1 MLGGYASPS
10 PTRCFRT
17 GKKLTFSPSVPKGT
31 RVQAI
36 EKGNSS
42 NRLTFDVTSSNTSQI
57 NLTNA
62 EKEFFRAFHE
72 DVGGT
77 IRLRFA
83 FPGGS
88 WSSTTQCS
96 GNTPIGLDI
105 DGSGAVERIQ
115 GNFMFDISGDG
126 DIEHLHEWFAPTEGI
141 LLDAALAMKDGLVT
155 SSHFLSN
162 KSVVGAD
169 KRELTK
175 HSGAVTGKHLFG
187 DMGSLFAD
195 GFVKLAIKDSD
206 KNGYVNGSELGGL
219 AIWVDANSNAKVDA
233 GELHSLL
240 SYGIVGL
247 RTTPNK
253 GTFVSEAQLADGSTM
268 MVEDLFFA

>member
-17 GKKLTFSPSVPKGT
+17 GNKLTFSPSVPKGT

-57 NLTNA
+57 NLTNT
-62 EKEFFRAFHE
+62 EKAFFRAFHE

-126 DIEHLHEWFAPTEGI
+126 NIEHLHEWFAPTEGI
-141 LLDAALAMKDGLVT
+141 LFDAALAMKDGLVSSQHFV
-155 SSHFLSN
+155 SSHSA
-162 KSVVGAD
+162 VAD
-169 KRELTK
+169 QRELTM

-187 DMGSLFAD
+187 DMGSLFAN

-206 KNGYVNGSELGGL
+206 HNGYVNGSELGGL
-219 AIWVDANSNAKVDA
+219 AIWVDGNSNAKVDA
-233 GELHSLL
+233 GELNSLL
-240 SYGIVGL
+240 SYGIIGL
-247 RTTPNK
+247 RTTPNS

-268 MVEDLFFA
+268 MVEDLFFS